1 MPRRAKEKLGILSRR
16 EDVGLDE
23 LDKAIRAAR
32 QRVAMIVHGAARNKK
47 LIVSGRNR
55 EALYNKI
62 GQVYGQLDNGLKD
75 WGKDLVEKT
84 VLDWRDEAIKDI
96 AGQTGIDPSNE
107 ITKFSRRYAED
118 TFKLVHPDNS
128 KSLVGV
134 FTEKMATE
142 DIRQLRQAA
151 VDTFREG
158 ALSGDTMTEMAAKL
172 QGKWDKAAGDMA
184 TNRFVDAAGR
194 QWDNGRYLQMLVRT
208 TVAKTSR
215 EGYFNVLT
223 EHGDDLAVI
232 ANVDGEACPICQAWD
247 GVIISI
253 TGASEKYPSYNQA
266 TAAGWGHPNCR
277 CTAERVDETVDA
289 ANITD
294 QAKADT
300 PDFDQGKGESDGE
313 YRRRVTEEMAAYSKD
328 FEL

>member
-1 MPRRAKEKLGILSRR
+1 
-16 EDVGLDE
+16 
-23 LDKAIRAAR
+23 
-32 QRVAMIVHGAARNKK
+32 
-47 LIVSGRNR
+47 
-55 EALYNKI
+55 
-62 GQVYGQLDNGLKD
+62 
-75 WGKDLVEKT
+75 
-84 VLDWRDEAIKDI
+84 
-96 AGQTGIDPSNE
+96 
-107 ITKFSRRYAED
+107 
-118 TFKLVHPDNS
+118 
-128 KSLVGV
+128 
-134 FTEKMATE
+134 
-142 DIRQLRQAA
+142 
-151 VDTFREG
+151 
-158 ALSGDTMTEMAAKL
+158 L

-300 PDFDQGKGESDGE
+300 PDFEQGKGESDGE